1 VVSGAVFGSALA
13 LALVLGMAGVVPVYQ
28 GIPFLVVAAALGD
41 HPQLAASHQASYSS
55 LACSEIAAYPEA
67 ILYSSR

>member
-1 VVSGAVFGSALA
+1 VVSEAVFGSGLALA
-13 LALVLGMAGVVPVYQ
+13 LALGMAGVVPVYQ
-28 GIPFLVVAAALGD
+28 GIPFLVAAALGD
-41 HPQLAASHQASYSS
+41 HPQLAASLQASYPS